1 MALSYNPI
9 VRTFGQVR
17 AVLVGVLGVDRRVV
31 CPATPLDALIPAERH
46 REFLDGLREVGFEVW
61 ELERQFQ
68 EWPLCKFVPILLVT
82 AIIVPLVLKSWIV
95 FAAVLFLV
103 VAFCVLAC

>member
-17 AVLVGVLGVDRRVV
+17 AVLVGVLGVDRRVI

-46 REFLDGLREVGFEVW
+46 AEVLEGLRQAGFRVW
-61 ELERQFQ
+61 ELERQIQ
-68 EWPLCKFVPILLVT
+68 ERPLCGLVPFLLLA
-82 AIIVPLVLKSWIV
+82 AIVLPLLLKSWIV
-95 FAAVLFLV
+95 FAVVVPPV
-103 VAFCVLAC
+103 VAF